1 MKRFSIGLIVLLV
14 SNSILTVA
22 IADSGPTILITSPI
36 SGSSQKGIVTISGM
50 AKPDP
55 AGSAHINEVGINIV
69 GLSTSSGFSTRGIIV
84 LVEKGQTSDVA
95 SWSFG
100 DAGMAVAFWNPPD
113 DPEGKFNLSF
123 DTTAWPN
130 QTYQVTLFAKDSNE
144 RSTASSPIKF
154 IKSRSAISTVSTKVV
169 CSGLSYVTVKVNYS
183 LRCTS
188 TRHLPK
194 LPIKLQYLRNGSWT
208 TIDSNSS
215 MAGKVADY
223 EFSFNTIGFTSVR
236 LVSNGL
242 MKQLSPYS
250 ENLQVK
256 PFISNSVSIL
266 VQAQPIE
273 KPQTSQSP
281 TVQKNPS
288 GKTSTS
294 TNQRIPAPAI
304 VGLSQQYIIRNLRA
318 FPGVRF
324 SFSTD
329 LHYDHSIACQV
340 AGQASVVRQTP
351 EPGTLIRVNSWVVG
365 YLDC

>member
-1 MKRFSIGLIVLLV
+1 MRRFSIGLIVLIV
-14 SNSILTVA
+14 SNSIPNIA
-22 IADSGPTILITSPI
+22 NADSGPTILITSPI

-55 AGSAHINEVGINIV
+55 AGSTYINEVGINIV

-84 LVEKGQTSDVA
+84 LVEKGLISDVA

-100 DAGMAVAFWNPPD
+100 DAGTAVAFWNPPD

-123 DTTAWPN
+123 DTTTWPN

-144 RSTASSPIKF
+144 RSTASSSIKF
-154 IKSRSAISTVSTKVV
+154 IKPRSAISTVSTKVV
-169 CSGLSYVTVKVNYS
+169 CGGLSFVTVKVSYS

-188 TRHLPK
+188 TRHLPE

-208 TIDSNSS
+208 TIDSNSI

-250 ENLQVK
+250 ENLQVR
-256 PFISNSVSIL
+256 PFTSNSISIL
-266 VQAQPIE
+266 VQAQSSE
-273 KPQTSQSP
+273 RPQASQSP

-304 VGLSQQYIIRNLRA
+304 VGLSQRYIERNLRA
-318 FPGVRF
+318 YPGIRF
-324 SFSTD
+324 SFSTE
-329 LHYDHSIACQV
+329 LRYEHSIACQV
-340 AGQASVVRQTP
+340 AGQANVVRQSP
-351 EPGTLIRVNSWVVG
+351 EPGTLVRANSTVIG

>member
-1 MKRFSIGLIVLLV
+1 MKRFLIGLIVLLV

-36 SGSSQKGIVTISGM
+36 SGSSQKGIVTISGT

-55 AGSAHINEVGINIV
+55 AGSAHIIEVGINIV
-69 GLSTSSGFSTRGIIV
+69 GLSTSSGFSTRGNIV

-123 DTTAWPN
+123 DTTSWPN

-144 RSTASSPIKF
+144 RSTASSAIRF
-154 IKSRSAISTVSTKVV
+154 IKSRSAISTVSAKVV
-169 CSGLSYVTVKVNYS
+169 CGGLSYVTVKVNYS

-188 TRHLPK
+188 TRHLPE
-194 LPIKLQYLRNGSWT
+194 LPIKLQYLHNGSWT
-208 TIDSNSS
+208 TIDSNASI
-215 MAGKVADY
+215 AGKVADY
-223 EFSFNTIGFTSVR
+223 QFSFNTIGYTSVR

-250 ENLQVK
+250 ENLQVR
-256 PFISNSVSIL
+256 PFTSNSVSIL
-266 VQAQPIE
+266 VQAKPIE
-273 KPQTSQSP
+273 RPQASQSP
-281 TVQKNPS
+281 TVQKKPS
-288 GKTSTS
+288 GETSTS
-294 TNQRIPAPAI
+294 TNKRIPAPAI
-304 VGLSQQYIIRNLRA
+304 VGLSHQYIIRNSRA

-324 SFSTD
+324 SFPTD
-329 LHYDHSIACQV
+329 LRYDYSIACRV
-340 AGQASVVRQTP
+340 AGQATVVRQTP
-351 EPGTLIRVNSWVVG
+351 EPGTLIRVNSTVSG